1 MPRNTKRSHVIWALF
16 LVATLSG
23 CKVELHAN
31 LQEAEA
37 NSMMAALVN
46 RSIAVQKVGGK
57 DGVTLMVEESQF
69 GEAVRTLEALGLPRE
84 KYQSVGQVFDA
95 EGLVASP
102 LQEWAR
108 LNFAKSQEL
117 SQSISTIQGVT
128 NVSVHIAETRKEN
141 SFEEVT
147 APSASVLVKIRE
159 NFIYDDL
166 VPQIKQLVSYSIPDI
181 EYENVGVI
189 ITPVKE
195 EQSSVQLESVGGLL
209 VHADSAIAIQLLGYF
224 AALMTASTVLLG
236 TKVGLDWFGARR
248 EKRKVQ
254 IS

>member
-1 MPRNTKRSHVIWALF
+1 MQRRKKHSRAILALI
-16 LVATLSG
+16 LIASLSG

-37 NSMMAALVN
+37 NSMMAALIN
-46 RSIAVQKVGGK
+46 RSIAVEKIVDK
-57 DGVTLMVEESQF
+57 DGVTLLVEQNQF
-69 GEAVRTLEALGLPRE
+69 GEAVRTLDALGLPRDE
-84 KYQSVGQVFDA
+84 YQSVGQVFDA

-128 NVSVHIAETRKEN
+128 DVSVHIAETRQEN
-141 SFEEVT
+141 SFQEVT
-147 APSASVLVKIRE
+147 PPSASVLVQMRE

-189 ITPVKE
+189 VTPIKE
-195 EQSSVQLESVGGLL
+195 EQTSVQLVSVGGLL
-209 VHADSAIAIQLLGYF
+209 VHADSALSVRVMAYVI
-224 AALMTASTVLLG
+224 ALMTALTSLLG
-236 TKVGLDWFGARR
+236 AKVGLDWFGARR
-248 EKRKVQ
+248 HKDKV
-254 IS
+254 SV